1 MIGVWETI
9 PAHGAFSRIGYIY
22 LSTRH
27 LFVKNPNIAL
37 TIKQENLKTRVFR
50 KMGLRLGIEGKVIL
64 K

>member
-1 MIGVWETI
+1 M
-9 PAHGAFSRIGYIY
+9 
-22 LSTRH
+22 STRH